1 MHRFAIPFLMTVNIM
16 FAAVV
21 AGQGLLDVNR
31 TSKATL
37 ETLKGVGPKWA
48 DAIVKGRPYKDA
60 DDLLAKKIVPE
71 SVYYGIK
78 DKIIAR
84 RFDPSMS

>member
-1 MHRFAIPFLMTVNIM
+1 MRRFAFPVLMTINVM
-16 FAAVV
+16 FATFV
-21 AGQGLLDVNR
+21 AGQGLLDLNR
-31 TSKATL
+31 TSKANL
-37 ETLKGVGPKWA
+37 EMLKGVGPKWA

-71 SVYYGIK
+71 TVFNGIK
-78 DKIIAR
+78 DKVIAR

>member
-1 MHRFAIPFLMTVNIM
+1 MHRFAMPFLMTINIM

-48 DAIVKGRPYKDA
+48 DAIVKGRPYKDS

-71 SVYYGIK
+71 TVYYGIK

-84 RFDPSMS
+84 QFVPSMS